1 MDSGTSVNQSGP
13 AWRLA
18 MADLFDA
25 ESLEPQAAGGDYE
38 EITSEEV
45 DRVIEALEKLM
56 GQTTS
61 ENIRAY
67 LEEAADNIF
76 DLVYGEDADVVA
88 DAPEVLDE
96 AA

>member
-1 MDSGTSVNQSGP
+1 
-13 AWRLA
+13 
-18 MADLFDA
+18 MADSHDA
-25 ESLEPQAAGGDYE
+25 QNCEPQTAGGEYE

-45 DRVIEALEKLM
+45 DRVIEALEILM
-56 GQTTS
+56 GQTAS

-76 DLVYGEDADVVA
+76 DLVYGDDADVIA
-88 DAPEVLDE
+88 DAPAALDD